1 MKNFE
6 SGSNDSYEPKNVNL
20 EWVMLKELAQNGSIP
35 LNDLGGGE
43 IDTATREHYMQYGR
57 KVIDLINSLPDR
69 LNDDMK
75 IENINEIYQMADE
88 GGVKAGLEQAVN
100 FKLQHLSL
108 EHVGRVTF
116 GREVNLTREE
126 EQKVEALREK
136 VIDMNESMPG
146 ILAEEFPSGNYL
158 YHGSTVDRLEKI
170 FQTGG
175 LKNGVALR
183 EDDSEIS
190 AFDFNSGFEGLSWS
204 MNQIDALPGS
214 RGHLAGFVAAPEDL
228 LGGGTNLVVPSRP
241 APFEVLQVGEKIN
254 PQEFYAVKNQ
264 LETWGDGGVSIGEK
278 NNVDSN
284 LMRMFMYKEGHQ
296 FLGQSKLW
304 EYDNGLSPEELRECY
319 TLDEAGN
326 LIWNEDLSQKS
337 EVAPAI
343 PWIQSLVDRD
353 IFARNGYA
361 ELDSVEKVLDY
372 ARSNRDFV
380 QILLATE
387 REIVAPINERYN
399 QMLENAT
406 AVRVPV
412 GKMYFV
418 TSHQDLDGW
427 LKVVARTG
435 AEPKGI
441 LLYDDD
447 QVVLENFASQYEGN
461 HKELSREIGRVMDV
475 NESFWKDEMGFDP
488 SELPRSGSKGQV
500 LLESVVKR
508 DKLIRLNAEGQI
520 EVVLSDSLG

>member
-6 SGSNDSYEPKNVNL
+6 PDVSEDNEPKNVNL
-20 EWVMLKELAQNGSIP
+20 EWAMLKELAQSGDIS
-35 LNDLGGGE
+35 LKDGTEL
-43 IDTATREHYMQYGR
+43 DASMRERYLQYGR

-69 LNDDMK
+69 PSDDVK
-75 IENINEIYQMADE
+75 VEGINEIYQMADG

-100 FKLQHLSL
+100 SKLQHLSL

-116 GREVNLTREE
+116 GREVNLTSEE
-126 EQKVEALREK
+126 EQKVEALRER
-136 VIDMNESMPG
+136 VIDMNESAPG
-146 ILAEEFPSGNYL
+146 VLAGEFPSGNYL
-158 YHGSTVDRLEKI
+158 YHGSTINHLEKI
-170 FQTGG
+170 LQTGG

-183 EDDSEIS
+183 EDDPEIS
-190 AFDFNSGFEGLSWS
+190 AFDLNSGFEGLSWS

-228 LGGGTNLVVPSRP
+228 LGGGTILVIPSRP
-241 APFEVLQVGEKIN
+241 APFEVLQVGDRIN

-264 LETWGDGGVSIGEK
+264 LETWGGGGASLGEK

-284 LMRMFMYKEGHQ
+284 LMRMLMYKEGNMI
-296 FLGQSKLW
+296 LGHSKLC
-304 EYDNGLSPEELRECY
+304 EYDNSLSAEELRKYY

-326 LIWNEDLSQKS
+326 LTWDEDLYQKS

-343 PWIQSLVDRD
+343 PWIQSLIDRD

-372 ARSNRDFV
+372 AKSNRDFV
-380 QILLATE
+380 KILLATE
-387 REIVAPINERYN
+387 REIAESIEERYD
-399 QMLENAT
+399 QMLDNAT

-412 GKMYFV
+412 EKMYFV
-418 TSHQDLDGW
+418 TSHQDLDDW
-427 LKVVARTG
+427 LKVIARTG

-447 QVVLENFASQYEGN
+447 QVVLENFAGQYDGN
-461 HKELSREIGRVMDV
+461 HQELSREIGRVVDV
-475 NESFWKDEMGFDP
+475 NESFWKNEMGFDP
-488 SELPRSGSKGQV
+488 SELPRSGHKGQV
-500 LLESVVKR
+500 LLESAVKR
-508 DKLIRLNAEGQI
+508 DKLICLNAEGWM
-520 EVVLSDSLG
+520 EVVSSDSVS